1 MQSIFLS
8 KSKSIRS
15 IMRSKTKWKNPIKGA
30 SWTIKRRPP
39 IFDGFDHSFHPKD
52 TPPWLDYFCSN
63 NLRFWGFVFWEYIAI
78 KQICLFEKKNPVHI
92 YIYSQ
97 YGMSILLGQI
107 SQQWQPSTSW
117 IRWCYREPYVF
128 SDKIMLLSFTTYLKK
143 KNYIGFLFIQHIL
156 NSNESCSNLYHCPKS
171 GKQITS
177 YKNLTIDK
185 TIQ

>member
-78 KQICLFEKKNPVHI
+78 KQICLFEKKNNPVHI
-92 YIYSQ
+92 YIY
-97 YGMSILLGQI
+97 ILNMECQF
-107 SQQWQPSTSW
+107 
-117 IRWCYREPYVF
+117 Y
-128 SDKIMLLSFTTYLKK
+128 SDKLVNNGSRQQVEFVDVIENRMSFRTK
-143 KNYIGFLFIQHIL
+143 
-156 NSNESCSNLYHCPKS
+156 
-171 GKQITS
+171 
-177 YKNLTIDK
+177 
-185 TIQ
+185 

>member
-1 MQSIFLS
+1 MILNISNFIQNKRKNYTKKIKKNWSEQHVIHACFSTMQSIFLS

-78 KQICLFEKKNPVHI
+78 KQICLFEKKTRFTYI
-92 YIYSQ
+92 YILNMECQFY
-97 YGMSILLGQI
+97 
-107 SQQWQPSTSW
+107 
-117 IRWCYREPYVF
+117 
-128 SDKIMLLSFTTYLKK
+128 SDKLVNNGSRQQVEFVDVIENRMSFRTK
-143 KNYIGFLFIQHIL
+143 
-156 NSNESCSNLYHCPKS
+156 
-171 GKQITS
+171 
-177 YKNLTIDK
+177 
-185 TIQ
+185 

>member
-78 KQICLFEKKNPVHI
+78 KQICLFEKKTPVHI
-92 YIYSQ
+92 YIYI
-97 YGMSILLGQI
+97 YICLLGQNNAIVIYNLSLEKKLYWVFVYSTYPQFKWVLFQSI
-107 SQQWQPSTSW
+107 SLPQVWKT
-117 IRWCYREPYVF
+117 
-128 SDKIMLLSFTTYLKK
+128 
-143 KNYIGFLFIQHIL
+143 NYFL
-156 NSNESCSNLYHCPKS
+156 
-171 GKQITS
+171 
-177 YKNLTIDK
+177 
-185 TIQ
+185 

>member
-78 KQICLFEKKNPVHI
+78 KQICLFEKKKTTRFTYI
-92 YIYSQ
+92 YILNMECQFY
-97 YGMSILLGQI
+97 
-107 SQQWQPSTSW
+107 
-117 IRWCYREPYVF
+117 
-128 SDKIMLLSFTTYLKK
+128 SDKLVNNGSRQQVEFVDVIENRMSFRTK
-143 KNYIGFLFIQHIL
+143 
-156 NSNESCSNLYHCPKS
+156 
-171 GKQITS
+171 
-177 YKNLTIDK
+177 
-185 TIQ
+185 

>member
-1 MQSIFLS
+1 MILNISNFIQNKRKDYKNKKNWSEQHAIHACFSTMQSIFLS

-78 KQICLFEKKNPVHI
+78 KQICLFEKKNPGSHI
-92 YIYSQ
+92 YIF
-97 YGMSILLGQI
+97 SI
-107 SQQWQPSTSW
+107 WN
-117 IRWCYREPYVF
+117 VN
-128 SDKIMLLSFTTYLKK
+128 FTRT
-143 KNYIGFLFIQHIL
+143 N
-156 NSNESCSNLYHCPKS
+156 
-171 GKQITS
+171 
-177 YKNLTIDK
+177 
-185 TIQ
+185 

>member
-1 MQSIFLS
+1 MIHACFSTMQSIFLS

-78 KQICLFEKKNPVHI
+78 KQICLFEKKPPVHI
-92 YIYSQ
+92 YIYI
-97 YGMSILLGQI
+97 YILNMECQF
-107 SQQWQPSTSW
+107 
-117 IRWCYREPYVF
+117 Y
-128 SDKIMLLSFTTYLKK
+128 SDKLVNNGSRQQVEFVDVIENRMSFRTK
-143 KNYIGFLFIQHIL
+143 
-156 NSNESCSNLYHCPKS
+156 
-171 GKQITS
+171 
-177 YKNLTIDK
+177 
-185 TIQ
+185 

>member
-1 MQSIFLS
+1 MIHACFSTMQSIFLS

-78 KQICLFEKKNPVHI
+78 KQICLFEKKTRFTYI
-92 YIYSQ
+92 YILNMECQFY
-97 YGMSILLGQI
+97 
-107 SQQWQPSTSW
+107 
-117 IRWCYREPYVF
+117 
-128 SDKIMLLSFTTYLKK
+128 SDKLVNNGSRQQVEFVDVIENRMSFR
-143 KNYIGFLFIQHIL
+143 
-156 NSNESCSNLYHCPKS
+156 
-171 GKQITS
+171 
-177 YKNLTIDK
+177 TI
-185 TIQ
+185 

>member
-1 MQSIFLS
+1 MILNISNFIQNKRKNYTKKIKKNWSEQHVIHACFSTMQSIFLS

-78 KQICLFEKKNPVHI
+78 KQICLFEKKTPVHI

-128 SDKIMLLSFTTYLKK
+128 
-143 KNYIGFLFIQHIL
+143 
-156 NSNESCSNLYHCPKS
+156 
-171 GKQITS
+171 
-177 YKNLTIDK
+177 
-185 TIQ
+185 

>member
-1 MQSIFLS
+1 MIHACFSTMQSIFLS

-78 KQICLFEKKNPVHI
+78 KQICLFEKKNPGSHI
-92 YIYSQ
+92 YIY
-97 YGMSILLGQI
+97 ILNMECQF
-107 SQQWQPSTSW
+107 
-117 IRWCYREPYVF
+117 Y
-128 SDKIMLLSFTTYLKK
+128 SDKLVNNGSRQQVEFVDVIENRMSFRTK
-143 KNYIGFLFIQHIL
+143 
-156 NSNESCSNLYHCPKS
+156 
-171 GKQITS
+171 
-177 YKNLTIDK
+177 
-185 TIQ
+185 